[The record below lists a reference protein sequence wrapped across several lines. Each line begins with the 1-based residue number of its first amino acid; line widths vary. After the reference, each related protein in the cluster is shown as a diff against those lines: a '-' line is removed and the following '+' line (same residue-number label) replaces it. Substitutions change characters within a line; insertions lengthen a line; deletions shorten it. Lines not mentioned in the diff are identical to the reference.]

1 MIIEA
6 QPREGRGMV
15 AGEGGRG
22 MVVRRFDRALAFMG
36 RWSTTGLTFLL
47 ALVFLLPLFF
57 MVSVSG
63 QTTQATY
70 ARHTVWWPST
80 FHFGNYLSVFKTFP
94 FWEYALNTFKI
105 AAPATVGT
113 LISSAFVAYGFACLT
128 WRGQN
133 VVFYIV
139 LATMMIP
146 QWLTVVPLYVIY
158 SKIGWV
164 GTYYPLWVPAFFGDP
179 FSIFLLRQFFLTI
192 PRELLASARVDGAS
206 HFRIFRSIVIPLSRP
221 ALSVVVLFAF
231 LYSWTDFF
239 SPLVYLSNPNT
250 YTLQLGLFNFFGRY
264 YVSWPAFMAACILV
278 LLPVLGLFL
287 ATQRTFIEGIATTG
301 LQR

>member
-1 MIIEA
+1 M
-6 QPREGRGMV
+6 
-15 AGEGGRG
+15 
-22 MVVRRFDRALAFMG
+22 RRYDRALAFAG
-36 RWSTTGLTFLL
+36 RWATTGLTFLL

-63 QTTQATY
+63 QTTQASY

-80 FHFGNYLSVFKTFP
+80 FHFGNYASVFKTFP
-94 FWEYALNTFKI
+94 FWEYAFNTFKI
-105 AAPATVGT
+105 AAPATIGT

-192 PRELLASARVDGAS
+192 PCELLAVGA
-206 HFRIFRSIVIPLSRP
+206 
-221 ALSVVVLFAF
+221 
-231 LYSWTDFF
+231 
-239 SPLVYLSNPNT
+239 
-250 YTLQLGLFNFFGRY
+250 
-264 YVSWPAFMAACILV
+264 C
-278 LLPVLGLFL
+278 
-287 ATQRTFIEGIATTG
+287 
-301 LQR
+301 

>member
-1 MIIEA
+1 M
-6 QPREGRGMV
+6 
-15 AGEGGRG
+15 
-22 MVVRRFDRALAFMG
+22 RRYDRALAFAG
-36 RWSTTGLTFLL
+36 RWATTGLTFLL

-63 QTTQATY
+63 QTTQARTPGIQCGGH
-70 ARHTVWWPST
+70 RHFILGTT
-80 FHFGNYLSVFKTFP
+80 RAVFKTFP
-94 FWEYALNTFKI
+94 FWEYAFNTFKI
-105 AAPATVGT
+105 AAPATIGT
-113 LISSAFVAYGFACLT
+113 LISSAFVAYGFACFT

-221 ALSVVVLFAF
+221 ALKRCGLVRLSVFV
-231 LYSWTDFF
+231 D
-239 SPLVYLSNPNT
+239 
-250 YTLQLGLFNFFGRY
+250 GLFFATCVLVQPEHIHSAVGAVQFLRPVLCELASVYGGLHTC
-264 YVSWPAFMAACILV
+264 AAAGVGLV
-278 LLPVLGLFL
+278 LGH
-287 ATQRTFIEGIATTG
+287 ATH
-301 LQR
+301 LH